1 MRNNNIQNINKG
13 KITYSRSHIHH
24 IRNGKKYTLI
34 SQNHVRSRQ
43 KGYFNLVVPA
53 GSATVEEMT
62 LLVLSENAQHEIEE
76 HVMA

>member
-1 MRNNNIQNINKG
+1 M
-13 KITYSRSHIHH
+13 
-24 IRNGKKYTLI
+24 
-34 SQNHVRSRQ
+34 
-43 KGYFNLVVPA
+43 VVPA